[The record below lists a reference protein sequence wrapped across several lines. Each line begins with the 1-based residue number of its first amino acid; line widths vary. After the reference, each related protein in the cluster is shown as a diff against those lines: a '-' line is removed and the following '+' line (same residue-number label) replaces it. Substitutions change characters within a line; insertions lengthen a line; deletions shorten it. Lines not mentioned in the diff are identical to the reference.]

1 MGGTRTEL
9 KIIHKKE
16 NYILKNNIFVKLK
29 R

>member
-9 KIIHKKE
+9 KIILKNE